1 MNYLIVWK
9 NTSIIQ
15 KNVNYRDARI
25 GDIRDSRLDNTELKT
40 NTSWSPKY
48 NLDSG
53 LKEYAE

>member
-1 MNYLIVWK
+1 MKKHFNYP
-9 NTSIIQ
+9 